1 VRLSDVASG
10 LLAAANG
17 AAVALYSRT
26 FPSMPG
32 QPIGPGLFPLVVGLG
47 LVAFGVTL
55 MIGGLRKRESLAIE
69 LDDWVRR
76 PRMRLHFV
84 IVVADVIFYALVV
97 DRLGFFITAFLFLST
112 LLLAFDVKRTWIAPT
127 AAAVTLVIHY
137 GFYTL
142 LRVPLPW
149 GILGGIA
156 W

>member
-1 VRLSDVASG
+1 MRLSDIASG
-10 LLAAANG
+10 LLAAALG

-32 QPIGPGLFPLVVGLG
+32 QPIGPGLFPFILGLG
-47 LVAFGVTL
+47 LVLFGLTL
-55 MIGGLRKRESLAIE
+55 SIGGLRKRQSFAIE
-69 LDDWVRR
+69 LDAWVRR

-97 DRLGFFITAFLFLST
+97 DRLGFFITAFLFLSI
-112 LLLAFDVKRTWIAPT
+112 LFVAFDVKRSRIAPI
-127 AAAVTLVIHY
+127 AAAVTLAIHY

>member
-1 VRLSDVASG
+1 MRLSDVASG
-10 LLAAANG
+10 LLAAALG

-112 LLLAFDVKRTWIAPT
+112 LFLAFDVKRTWIAPT